1 MQLAMNASHAPRR
14 YGSVACWDCSK
25 QKSSISLGAAEAG
38 VTLTNVSKVTATCTH
53 FVFNIFGSSAVA
65 SSMSPMRHT
74 PDMYSGDIVMR
85 HC

>member
-1 MQLAMNASHAPRR
+1 MLPTRLA
-14 YGSVACWDCSK
+14 GTACWDCSK

-65 SSMSPMRHT
+65 SGMSPMRHT
-74 PDMYSGDIVMR
+74 PDMYSCDIAMR